1 MTHKGN
7 TAESNNSSYL
17 VKEETAEKL
26 AVYARIEHIAPE
38 IFFRRVLDIGVQ
50 HYEKTGDY

>member
-26 AVYARIEHIAPE
+26 TVYARIEHIAPE

>member
-1 MTHKGN
+1 MKQISS

-26 AVYARIEHIAPE
+26 TVYARIEHIAPE